1 MGAEI
6 YLATVTGLHIKISD
20 MEKASVLTKMS
31 KEYRNKMKIFKS
43 QLEETDTVLRYIRIP
58 YNYLRVKESLI
69 MEKKPDDSGISAIA
83 G

>member
-1 MGAEI
+1 
-6 YLATVTGLHIKISD
+6 
-20 MEKASVLTKMS
+20 
-31 KEYRNKMKIFKS
+31 MKIFKS

>member
-1 MGAEI
+1 MSIKSIGHVGF
-6 YLATVTGLHIKISD
+6 TVSD

>member
-1 MGAEI
+1 
-6 YLATVTGLHIKISD
+6 